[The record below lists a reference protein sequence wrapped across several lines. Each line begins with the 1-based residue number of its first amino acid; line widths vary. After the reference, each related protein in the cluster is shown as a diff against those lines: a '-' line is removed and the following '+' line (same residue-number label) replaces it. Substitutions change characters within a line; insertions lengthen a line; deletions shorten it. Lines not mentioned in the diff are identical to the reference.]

1 MFSKIPNAY
10 DSHCHFEATGQV
22 ASLLS
27 LKNLKAAEGIK
38 HLKIETGHHQDQ
50 WLVGFGWDQNQWADA
65 SFPTKDVLD
74 NIFPQ
79 KPVFFSRADGHASWI
94 NSAAII
100 KLEELGYNFLEDPA
114 GGKISRDL
122 SGQPTGLLFDQ
133 AHIRA
138 LQLLPAHSSTQRK
151 NFIGIAQKIFNAG
164 GFTHVRDLSMT
175 WTTWQMLSE
184 MISKKELTV
193 CIESFVTV
201 ENLLD
206 LNRVLENI
214 RKMKNNPSPQLR
226 IQGVKLF
233 LDGSLGSKT
242 AYLSK
247 NYLASE
253 SQGLLS
259 WNLNEVKKVI
269 EQTWQHGFELAVHT
283 IGDEAAHQV
292 VLLAREVSADGVLG
306 RLHLEHVQ
314 ILRPETIQL
323 MKPLHIVCHMQPCHW
338 LSDHQWLAKVLPA
351 DLIKNSFPW
360 EALRRNKIPV
370 QFGSDSP
377 IEPASLLLNHK
388 ALVESAKSGV
398 PEFQSDWMKCHQHPD
413 SKWTNSWT
421 EFSDE
426 KIQQVYFD
434 GQALF

>member
-1 MFSKIPNAY
+1 MFFKIPNAY

-27 LKNLKAAEGIK
+27 LKNLKSAEDIK
-38 HLKIETGHHQDQ
+38 NLKIENTHHQEQ
-50 WLVGFGWDQNQWADA
+50 WLVGFGWDQNQWADP
-65 SFPTKDVLD
+65 SFPTKNTLD
-74 NIFPQ
+74 KMFPQ
-79 KPVFFSRADGHASWI
+79 MPVFFSRADGHASWI
-94 NSAAII
+94 NSAAITQFE
-100 KLEELGYNFLEDPA
+100 KMGYNFLTDPA
-114 GGKISRDL
+114 GGQISKDV
-122 SGQPTGLLFDQ
+122 SGRPNGLLFDQ
-133 AHIRA
+133 AHIQA
-138 LQLLPAHSSTQRK
+138 LQLLPAHSLMQRR
-151 NFIGIAQKIFNAG
+151 NFILNAQKIFNTG

-175 WTTWQMLSE
+175 WSTWQILSE
-184 MISKKELTV
+184 MVSKKELTV

-201 ENLLD
+201 ENLSD
-206 LNRVLENI
+206 LGRVLEDI
-214 RKMKNNPSPQLR
+214 QKMKNNPSSQLR

-247 NYLASE
+247 NYLDSD
-253 SQGLLS
+253 SRGLLS
-259 WNLNEVKKVI
+259 WDFSDVKKVI
-269 EQTWQHGFELAVHT
+269 EQTWQNGFELAVHT

-292 VLLAREVSADGVLG
+292 VVLAREVSASGILG

-323 MKPLHIVCHMQPCHW
+323 MKPLHVVCHMQPCHW
-338 LSDHQWLAKVLPA
+338 LSDHQWLAKVLPS
-351 DLIKNSFPW
+351 DLVKNSFPW

-388 ALVESAKSGV
+388 ALVQSARFGV
-398 PEFQSDWMKCHQHPD
+398 PEFNSDWMKHHKHAD
-413 SKWTNSWT
+413 TAWTNSWT
-421 EFSDE
+421 ELSAE